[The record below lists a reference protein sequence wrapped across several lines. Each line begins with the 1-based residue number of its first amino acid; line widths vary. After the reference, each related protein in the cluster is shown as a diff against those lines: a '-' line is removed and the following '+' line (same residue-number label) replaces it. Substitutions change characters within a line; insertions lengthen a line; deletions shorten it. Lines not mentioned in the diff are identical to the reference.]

1 MEGRDIPAFF
11 IFSGCFNERFIKCFV
26 GRFNCRALFHKTLN
40 YHYLVSLRENV
51 TEIHL
56 AVRCNPAYRSRES
69 LLMAQ

>member
-11 IFSGCFNERFIKCFV
+11 IFSGCFNERFADC
-26 GRFNCRALFHKTLN
+26 FNCQALFHKFLN